1 MVTRSGLRAHA
12 AALEAE
18 LAKRAP
24 RVVTLKGIFKKVVG
38 DCNERLGCR
47 DMHETGLMEQ
57 IVDLAQ
63 A

>member
-1 MVTRSGLRAHA
+1 MVRKSDLKAHA

-24 RVVTLKGIFKKVVG
+24 RVDTLMGIFEKVER
-38 DCNERLGCR
+38 DCDKRLGSSF
-47 DMHETGLMEQ
+47 MHDSGLMEQ
-57 IVDLAQ
+57 IVALAQ

>member
-24 RVVTLKGIFKKVVG
+24 CVVTLKGIFKKVEG
-38 DCNERLGCR
+38 DCDKRLSS
-47 DMHETGLMEQ
+47 DNMHESGLMEQ
-57 IVDLAQ
+57 IVALAQ

>member
-1 MVTRSGLRAHA
+1 MRAHA